1 MSISRLLF
9 VDDDRLVL
17 ATVAKG
23 LRDAG
28 YELGTADTGEAAL
41 ALAAE
46 RPFDL
51 AILDIRMPGIS
62 GTETARRLRAEHGVP
77 ALFLSAYGER
87 ELVEQAANEGALGY
101 VVKPVDVA
109 QLVPAIE
116 AALARARDLRSLA
129 EAQSQLE
136 QALAGGRQT
145 SIAIGILMER
155 RGLSE
160 QAAFEGLR
168 ASARKRRRKLEDVC
182 RELVEAV
189 ERLNGV

>member
-1 MSISRLLF
+1 MPANRLLF

-17 ATVAKG
+17 ATLTKG
-23 LRDAG
+23 LSDSGYDVKTAG
-28 YELGTADTGEAAL
+28 SGEAAL
-41 ALAAE
+41 VLAAQQ
-46 RPFDL
+46 PFDL
-51 AILDIRMPGIS
+51 AILDIRMPGLS
-62 GTETARRLRAEHGVP
+62 GIETSRRLRTEYDVP

-87 ELVEQAANEGALGY
+87 ELVEQAASEGGLGY
-101 VVKPVDVA
+101 VVKPVDVP

-116 AALARARDLRSLA
+116 AALARARDLKVLA
-129 EAQSQLE
+129 EGRSQLE
-136 QALAGGRQT
+136 QALDSGRQT

-160 QAAFEGLR
+160 QSAFELLR
-168 ASARKRRRKLEDVC
+168 TTARKRRSKLEDVS